1 MNLHNVLLAILS
13 SALILMFA
21 LGIYKKKINSKRI
34 YLIIFMILSI
44 NAASQIFEVG
54 FNYQSISILIA
65 VLAYFLLIFEKKRIK

>member
-65 VLAYFLLIFEKKRIK
+65 VLAYFLLIFEKKGE

>member
-1 MNLHNVLLAILS
+1 MNLHNVLFAILS

-65 VLAYFLLIFEKKRIK
+65 VLAYFLLIFEKKGE